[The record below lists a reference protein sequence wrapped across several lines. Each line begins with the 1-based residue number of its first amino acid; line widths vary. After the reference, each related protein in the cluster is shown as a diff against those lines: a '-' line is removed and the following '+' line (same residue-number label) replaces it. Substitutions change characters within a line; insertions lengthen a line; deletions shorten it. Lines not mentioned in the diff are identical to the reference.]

1 MLPAIS
7 RQLMRYSPANSAF
20 LDVTAQTS
28 CGCVTSRH
36 NKKHGQ
42 NFINHTLVENPRVP
56 LLNCPAIRHDI
67 LEFCARVLVTPP
79 GQTVRG
85 ALAWYFGRAGRIGK
99 TVADSLLFR
108 SALHQ
113 GRSDASYIYCL
124 SEPTL
129 QRGSPSS
136 AGHFQEKWTGYGQ
149 LARKNGENSRTKLQN
164 VVADST
170 VNL

>member
-1 MLPAIS
+1 MKSFCQFTSGELPLVARS
-7 RQLMRYSPANSAF
+7 AVRQDMP
-20 LDVTAQTS
+20 
-28 CGCVTSRH
+28 
-36 NKKHGQ
+36 
-42 NFINHTLVENPRVP
+42 
-56 LLNCPAIRHDI
+56 
-67 LEFCARVLVTPP
+67 EFCARVLVTPP

-113 GRSDASYIYCL
+113 GCSDASYIYCL

-129 QRGSPSS
+129 QRRSPSS
-136 AGHFQEKWTGYGQ
+136 SAHFQEKWTGYGP

-164 VVADST
+164 VVADSA
-170 VNL
+170 VKC